1 MIVAAIR
8 SARNSRPVLAA
19 TLFAAVLATLVVI
32 VRWESQRRG
41 IWVVSMQ
48 NVPEGALFR
57 AVARN
62 CPDLARETVVPGR
75 RWKHESTKMTRHSLA
90 PDRGRTLFY
99 DETVLPGRWTFEV
112 DGFHV
117 DLRESRLD
125 IVPSERLAE

>member
-1 MIVAAIR
+1 MIAAAIR
-8 SARNSRPVLAA
+8 SARNSRPVLVV
-19 TLFAAVLATLVVI
+19 TFIAAVLAALVVI

-112 DGFHV
+112 EGFRV
-117 DLRESRLD
+117 DLRESGLD
-125 IVPSERLAE
+125 IVPSEWVAE